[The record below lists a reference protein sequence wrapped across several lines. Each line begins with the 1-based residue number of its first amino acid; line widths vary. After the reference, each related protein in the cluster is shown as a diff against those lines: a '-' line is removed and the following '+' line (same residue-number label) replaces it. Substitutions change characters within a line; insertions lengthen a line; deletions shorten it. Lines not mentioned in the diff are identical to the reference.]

1 MKLAD
6 LHADIAYDLLEHKEN
21 RQRFLQEHLPKLTQ
35 GEVAYCSIANY
46 FDGSQNLEQMKE
58 MMDHALE

>member
-6 LHADIAYDLLEHKEN
+6 LHADIAFDLLEHKEDKK
-21 RQRFLQEHLPKLTQ
+21 RFENEHLPKLKT

-46 FDGSQNLEQMKE
+46 FDGSQTL
-58 MMDHALE
+58 